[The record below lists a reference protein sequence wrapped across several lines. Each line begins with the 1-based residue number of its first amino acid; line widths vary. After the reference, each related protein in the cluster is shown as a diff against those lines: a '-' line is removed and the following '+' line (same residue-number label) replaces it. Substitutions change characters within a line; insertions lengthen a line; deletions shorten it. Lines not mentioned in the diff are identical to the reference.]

1 MGDAG
6 FALQVTAIA
15 LGALVL
21 IACIFLLLSW
31 LLQLL
36 AVSVYGRSKS
46 GGEVAVAAAWEEVH
60 QAEGE
65 RQPRAAQS
73 LAAAEAMPVSAEATS
88 QPTTTAGEPAPS
100 RSGVEKAVTSPIPGT
115 VISINVSVGASVRA
129 GEVLLIVESMKIQ
142 NEIKAPKDGTVLEI
156 HVQEGANVRRG
167 ERLLTMAAN

>member
-36 AVSVYGRSKS
+36 AASVYGRSNN
-46 GGEVAVAAAWEEVH
+46 GEETVVAAAWEEAH
-60 QAEGE
+60 RAEGE

-73 LAAAEAMPVSAEATS
+73 LAATQAMPVSAEATS
-88 QPTTTAGEPAPS
+88 QPATAADEPVPS

-115 VISINVSVGASVRA
+115 VIAINVGIGASVKA

-142 NEIKAPKDGTVLEI
+142 NEIKAPKDGTVLKI

-167 ERLLTMAAN
+167 ERLVTMAAS